1 MAPVSTSPP
10 GQYEWLVVVPD
21 KPRVHEKR
29 LEVRSKHLAG
39 TASHVE
45 SGKFKTGGALL
56 NEKPD
61 SDDATKFS
69 FYGSTLTLVASS
81 REEVIELLSRDI
93 YATSGVWDMDKV
105 QVWALKAAFR
115 NP

>member
-1 MAPVSTSPP
+1 MAPVSTPP
-10 GQYEWLVVVPD
+10 AGQYEWLVVIPD
-21 KPRVHEKR
+21 KPGVHEKR

-39 TASHVE
+39 TSPHVE

-56 NEKPD
+56 NSKPD
-61 SDDATKFS
+61 SEDATKFS
-69 FYGSTLTLVASS
+69 FYGSTLTCVASS
-81 REEVIELLSRDI
+81 RDEIIDLLSRDI

-105 QVWALKAAFR
+105 QIWAMKAAFR